1 MQNRRGRLLARRKS
15 GYYFFSVGRCGFIR
29 FFQKFYLYRLILLL
43 KAIFYDRIFKLK
55 VLSFRCGL
63 MVKRLRRSP
72 LKAESGVRFS
82 VGLPKKHSQS
92 GSVFV
97 LAARCYPHPY
107 FFISIILSV
116 ESAQQPRCVAVSFL
130 KLPKKHS
137 RQGVFF
143 FYSDVWLYISIILLE
158 ESAQQHRCEAVSFF

>member
-1 MQNRRGRLLARRKS
+1 MLLGGDFPSVNKEMQNRRGRLLARSKS

-43 KAIFYDRIFKLK
+43 KAIFYDKIFKLK

-82 VGLPKKHSQS
+82 VGLPKNTPDRECFCFTSTFGCIFRLLYRQNLRS
-92 GSVFV
+92 N
-97 LAARCYPHPY
+97 P
-107 FFISIILSV
+107 
-116 ESAQQPRCVAVSFL
+116 VA
-130 KLPKKHS
+130 
-137 RQGVFF
+137 
-143 FYSDVWLYISIILLE
+143 
-158 ESAQQHRCEAVSFF
+158 